1 MMIKYFILKEVSI
14 ISPIID
20 NENSL
25 YNKSKG
31 ILDAE
36 SYTQY
41 YGNDDIVSH
50 NTIVDKILLCLE
62 LFNNDSFKIIDNFSV
77 NKKGKDIKETLE
89 IYKILKNIC
98 AKYLPNFKKIQFP
111 MFQVEVLINPQTN
124 HAIIIDPYE
133 DNNNNN
139 INTNKYSIYKYLYC
153 NGMRYKGDK
162 NKENFNIFLK
172 ENDITMED
180 FIVNDK
186 FIAVEFISTEMLRKI
201 KELGIL
207 NKNILKEY

>member
-1 MMIKYFILKEVSI
+1 MIIKYFILDKINSSSI
-14 ISPIID
+14 ID
-20 NENSL
+20 KKEYFQVYNEST
-25 YNKSKG
+25 G

-36 SYTQY
+36 NYIEYYDQNDIISYY
-41 YGNDDIVSH
+41 
-50 NTIVDKILLCLE
+50 TIINKILLCLE
-62 LFNNDSFKIIDNFSV
+62 LFNNNSFEIADII
-77 NKKGKDIKETLE
+77 KKNENIKETLKV
-89 IYKILKNIC
+89 YKMLKNIC

-139 INTNKYSIYKYLYC
+139 NINTNKYSIYKYLYC
-153 NGMRYKGDK
+153 NGMPYKGDK

-186 FIAVEFISTEMLRKI
+186 FIAVEFISAEMLRKI